1 MPDQT
6 IAQIL
11 APLVQ
16 AEVDRQLAER
26 EQVVRSDPR
35 KWWTVADVRERYGVS
50 PAWLTDNI
58 LAAPRFQREL
68 DGIAANFAGRMGWRF
83 EPTRFGD
90 FMSKHFADIAKEA
103 AR

>member
-1 MPDQT
+1 VKTEFWNDNA
-6 IAQIL
+6 IRF
-11 APLVQ
+11 V
-16 AEVDRQLAER
+16 EVNNE
-26 EQVVRSDPR
+26 
-35 KWWTVADVRERYGVS
+35 WWAVADVRERYGVS

-83 EPTRFGD
+83 EPTRFGE